1 MVEDRSDISLSQK
14 YDAFLP
20 RQSTFRPYVFLFT
33 AFILIIIQ
41 PLPWSASCSLVSLCL
56 ATRSDCSITLPSILL
71 MWWWLVAL
79 SSLLLLFLL
88 QLITSSIYPFFHMR
102 PISALLVIIVNVG
115 TVTTGTLRA
124 SSEKKK
130 GRRITSKK
138 TRPPL
143 LVALAACPLFLLTLP
158 SRYTYRPT
166 RTDIYSHI
174 HSL

>member
-1 MVEDRSDISLSQK
+1 MVEDRSDISPSQK

-20 RQSTFRPYVFLFT
+20 RQSTFRPYVCLVFLFT

-56 ATRSDCSITLPSILL
+56 ATRSDCSVTSPSILL
-71 MWWWLVAL
+71 MWWWLVVL
-79 SSLLLLFLL
+79 SSLLLL

-102 PISALLVIIVNVG
+102 PISALLLIIVNVG

-124 SSEKKK
+124 SSEKKR
-130 GRRITSKK
+130 GRRITSEK